1 MHVERE
7 SIEGIRIDIDSGD
20 ARRLQFTAI
29 LGNDGTH
36 SLGHVCVGVVRRLVS
51 AHHTSTQVS
60 IRQRMGVLQRLCVR
74 VVRRLVSAVITKA
87 CHDTGLT
94 LTKADVCLLLCGRR
108 RVLHIK

>member
-1 MHVERE
+1 MQRGF
-7 SIEGIRIDIDSGD
+7 S
-20 ARRLQFTAI
+20 LLLF

-36 SLGHVCVGVVRRLVS
+36 SLGHVCVRVVRRLVS
-51 AHHTSTQVS
+51 AYHTSTQVS
-60 IRQRMGVLQRLCVR
+60 IRQRMGVVRRLCVR

-94 LTKADVCLLLCGRR
+94 LIKADVCLLLCGRR